1 MDEVGIGKRKESVG
15 VGGGVKCCTDLILIS
30 LLVLYRTNQ
39 RLITNCTLP
48 IASVRHILSLSV
60 NCIYPDQYYLRINA
74 STDITAAIT
83 PANFVVLFLFNQ
95 LICLPKIADNML
107 IGFNAINGSN
117 ILTAAHFDDKTFL
130 AANDF
135 VRN

>member
-1 MDEVGIGKRKESVG
+1 MEEVGIGKRKESVG
-15 VGGGVKCCTDLILIS
+15 VGGGVKCCTNLILIS
-30 LLVLYRTNQ
+30 LLVLYRMNQ

-74 STDITAAIT
+74 STADITAAIT
-83 PANFVVLFLFNQ
+83 PANFVPFLFNQ
-95 LICLPKIADNML
+95 LICLPKIADNVL